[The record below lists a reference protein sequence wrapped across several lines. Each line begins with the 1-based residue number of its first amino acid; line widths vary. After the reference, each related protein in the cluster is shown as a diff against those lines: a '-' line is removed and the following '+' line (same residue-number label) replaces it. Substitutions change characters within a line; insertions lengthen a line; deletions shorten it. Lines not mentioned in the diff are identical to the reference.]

1 MIYMDKKVGIQGIRG
16 SFHHLVAMDYF
27 HRDVQVME
35 HLSFHELAQKLAA
48 NETSEAVMAIENSIA
63 GSILPNYAL
72 IDEYNLS
79 VIGEHYTPVNM
90 NLMAIAGQDVA
101 DIKKVYSHPMALLQ
115 CKEFFKKH
123 PHIKLIEDADT
134 AEAAKRIAEEGK
146 MKVAA
151 VASPVAARMY
161 GLEILAHE
169 IHTIKSNATRFLILG
184 TKRQLPNG
192 EILNKASLKFDLKSE
207 RGSLVS
213 LLNIIRDCYLDMTKI
228 QSLPVIDEPWKYSF
242 FVDVIFDNA
251 EDLEKA
257 IDVLQLMTED
267 LKVLGVYKNNLV

>member
-1 MIYMDKKVGIQGIRG
+1 MNKKVGIQGIKG
-16 SFHHLVAMDYF
+16 SFHHLVAMNYY
-27 HRDVQVME
+27 HKDVEVME
-35 HLSFHELAQKLAA
+35 HMSFHELAQKLAA
-48 NETSEAVMAIENSIA
+48 KETNEAVMAIENSIA

-90 NLMAIAGQDVA
+90 NLMAVAGQEIA

-134 AEAAKRIAEEGK
+134 AESARRISQEGK
-146 MKVAA
+146 LKVAA
-151 VASPVAARMY
+151 VASPAAAEMY
-161 GLEILAHE
+161 GLEIMAKE

-184 TKRQLPNG
+184 TERQKSNG
-192 EILNKASLKFDLKSE
+192 VQLDKASLKFFLKSD

-213 LLNIIRDCYLDMTKI
+213 VLNILRDSSLNLTKI
-228 QSLPVIDEPWKYSF
+228 QSLPIIDEPWKYSF
-242 FVDVIFDNA
+242 FVDVIFERT
-251 EDLEKA
+251 EDFEKA
-257 IDVLQLMTED
+257 MDVLRIMTED
-267 LKVLGVYKNNLV
+267 LKILGIYKNNVS

>member
-1 MIYMDKKVGIQGIRG
+1 MNKKIGIQGIKG
-16 SFHHLVAMDYF
+16 SFHHLVAMNYYHEDIE
-27 HRDVQVME
+27 VLE
-35 HLSFHELAQKLAA
+35 HSSFHELAQKLAS
-48 NETSEAVMAIENSIA
+48 EESDEAVMAIENSIA

-90 NLMAIAGQDVA
+90 NLMALEGQKIE

-123 PHIKLIEDADT
+123 PHIKLIEDTDT
-134 AEAAKRIAEEGK
+134 ADAAKRISEEGK
-146 MKVAA
+146 LKVAA
-151 VASPVAARMY
+151 VASPAAARMY
-161 GLEILAHE
+161 GLEIMARE
-169 IHTIKSNATRFLILG
+169 IHTIKSNATRFLVLG
-184 TKRQLPNG
+184 RERQKPNG
-192 EILNKASLKFDLKSE
+192 EKLDKASLKFDLKSE

-213 LLNIIRDCYLDMTKI
+213 ILNIIRDCYLDMTKI

-242 FVDVIFDNA
+242 FIDVIFERY

-257 IDVLQLMTED
+257 IDVLRLMTEE
-267 LKVLGVYKNNLV
+267 LKILGIYKNNLS

>member
-1 MIYMDKKVGIQGIRG
+1 MNKKVGIQGIKG
-16 SFHHLVAMDYF
+16 SFHHLVAMDYY
-27 HRDVQVME
+27 HKDIEVIE
-35 HLSFHELAQKLAA
+35 HLSFHELAQKLAEK
-48 NETSEAVMAIENSIA
+48 ETNEAVMAIENSIA

-90 NLMAIAGQDVA
+90 NLMAIAGQEIK
-101 DIKKVYSHPMALLQ
+101 DIKKVFSHPMALLQ

-134 AEAAKRIAEEGK
+134 AEVAKRISEEGK

-151 VASPVAARMY
+151 VASPVAAEMY
-161 GLEILAHE
+161 RLEILARE
-169 IHTIKSNATRFLILG
+169 IHTIKSNATRFLVLG
-184 TKRQLPNG
+184 TNQKEPNG
-192 EILNKASLKFDLKSE
+192 EKLDKASIKFDLKSE

-213 LLNIIRDCYLDMTKI
+213 LLNILRDCYLDMTKI

-242 FVDVIFDNA
+242 FVDVIFKRP
-251 EDLEKA
+251 EDFKKA
-257 IDVLQLMTED
+257 IDVLKLMTED
-267 LKVLGVYKNNLV
+267 LKILGIYKNKLS